1 LRIEYGRA
9 VIMPLAQPGT
19 RLRLLIGEREG
30 TITFGDAESVV
41 AVSVRR
47 VRHAGSNPETDPVM
61 VLATVYATRGEA
73 VWEESP
79 GGELVR
85 LSAPARL
92 DLDDKHTRTPRVTN
106 EFPNWVVAETVGLL
120 DSRASVTLAGSLRP
134 DRSAGLGLM
143 ELAEHRQ
150 KEVRWLAM
158 RCLAHLGRF
167 DSMVAVLDDVD
178 QRADWADYIM
188 QLRAAIRFSPDIA
201 AGLRQS
207 LEKQYGKDSA
217 ALYRML
223 WGYTQD
229 ELKNGQDAK
238 LVEYLNYDSLPMRVL
253 SFWNLKNITGLGLFY
268 RPSDQPAKRQLSIRR
283 WKERLDAGEIRRE

>member
-1 LRIEYGRA
+1 
-9 VIMPLAQPGT
+9 
-19 RLRLLIGEREG
+19 
-30 TITFGDAESVV
+30 
-41 AVSVRR
+41 
-47 VRHAGSNPETDPVM
+47 
-61 VLATVYATRGEA
+61 
-73 VWEESP
+73 
-79 GGELVR
+79 
-85 LSAPARL
+85 
-92 DLDDKHTRTPRVTN
+92 
-106 EFPNWVVAETVGLL
+106 
-120 DSRASVTLAGSLRP
+120 
-134 DRSAGLGLM
+134 M

-188 QLRAAIRFSPDIA
+188 QLRAAIKFSPDIA